1 MFEFSFS
8 PSDVYKASG
17 IDFSFH
23 DLGYVQST
31 DDITMKLIDVSSLE
45 NIRREIIMLKQENQN
60 LIEDNSRLAL
70 KFESLQRDNEMLI
83 NKLHSIS

>member
-1 MFEFSFS
+1 MFGFSFS

-17 IDFSFH
+17 IDFSFQ

-60 LIEDNSRLAL
+60 FIEENSRLTL

-83 NKLHSIS
+83 DKLHNIS